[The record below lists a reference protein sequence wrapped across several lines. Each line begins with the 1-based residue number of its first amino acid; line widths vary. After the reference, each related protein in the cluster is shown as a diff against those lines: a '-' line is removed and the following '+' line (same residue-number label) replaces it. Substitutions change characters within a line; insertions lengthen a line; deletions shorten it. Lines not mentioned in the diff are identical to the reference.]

1 MKTWYISA
9 TLSVNTF
16 IMLPV
21 AALGVKTKNRILMK
35 HPSIPRCFAVT
46 ALLLTLL
53 LVPDRVAAQ
62 KLVLF
67 HADGT
72 TTDVELY
79 TMPIIQFTDD
89 KVTVTSTV
97 LDMEYPK
104 ENVLR
109 FTYRGSA
116 DALKQVRAEADYSLE
131 DGQLV
136 FHGISQTD
144 DVAVYNASGVRVTAR
159 LMRHSD
165 SVSLSLAYIPAG
177 VYVLSVNGK
186 TSKFTKR

>member
-1 MKTWYISA
+1 MRHKHL
-9 TLSVNTF
+9 LS
-16 IMLPV
+16 
-21 AALGVKTKNRILMK
+21 
-35 HPSIPRCFAVT
+35 SI
-46 ALLLTLL
+46 TLL
-53 LVPDRVAAQ
+53 LMLFGSNHAVAQ
-62 KLVLF
+62 TLVLH
-67 HADGT
+67 HANGT

-79 TMPIIQFTDD
+79 NMPLVQFDGD
-89 KVTVTSTV
+89 KVTITSTV

-104 ENVLR
+104 EDVLR

-116 DALKQVRAEADYSLE
+116 DAIKAVKAEADYSLN

-144 DVAVYNASGVRVTAR
+144 NVAVYNASGVRVAAR
-159 LMRHSD
+159 FMRQGGN
-165 SVSLSLAYIPAG
+165 VSLSLASIPAG

>member
-1 MKTWYISA
+1 MRRKHLFY
-9 TLSVNTF
+9 F
-16 IMLPV
+16 I
-21 AALGVKTKNRILMK
+21 
-35 HPSIPRCFAVT
+35 
-46 ALLLTLL
+46 TLL
-53 LVPDRVAAQ
+53 LMLFCSHHAVAQ
-62 KLVLF
+62 TLVLH
-67 HADGT
+67 HANGT

-79 TMPIIQFTDD
+79 NMPLVQFSGD
-89 KVTVTSTV
+89 KVTITSTV

-104 ENVLR
+104 EDILR

-116 DALKQVRAEADYSLE
+116 DALRAVKAEADYSLE

-144 DVAVYNASGVRVTAR
+144 NVAVYNAAGVRVAAC
-159 LMRHSD
+159 LMHRGD
-165 SVSLSLAYIPAG
+165 NVSLSLASISAG

>member
-1 MKTWYISA
+1 
-9 TLSVNTF
+9 
-16 IMLPV
+16 
-21 AALGVKTKNRILMK
+21 MK
-35 HPSIPRCFAVT
+35 HPAIRRCAAVT

-53 LVPDRVAAQ
+53 LVPGRVAAQ

-79 TMPIIQFTDD
+79 TMPVIQFNGD
-89 KVTVTSTV
+89 KVTITSTV

-116 DALKQVRAEADYSLE
+116 DALKTVKAEADYSLE

-136 FHGISQTD
+136 FHGIIQTD
-144 DVAVYNASGVRVTAR
+144 NVAVYNASGVRVTAR
-159 LMRHSD
+159 LMHRGD
-165 SVSLSLAYIPAG
+165 NVSLSLASIPAG